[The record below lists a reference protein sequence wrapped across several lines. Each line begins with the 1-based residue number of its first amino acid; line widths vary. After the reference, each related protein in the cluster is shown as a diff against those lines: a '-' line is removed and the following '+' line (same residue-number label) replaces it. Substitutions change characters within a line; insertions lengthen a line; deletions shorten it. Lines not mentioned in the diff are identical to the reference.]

1 MKAARGQV
9 SRRRK
14 KAPEGSDEGEKG
26 DFRKRVCELRV
37 TFLVRIQGKDLNGLK
52 LPRQGGPGSP
62 AGRDSLC
69 GWTAGSQ
76 LRRCCV
82 YTRSYGHRREFGFY
96 MKGNGGATEEG
107 IKWRRDVTS
116 LMF

>member
-1 MKAARGQV
+1 M

-52 LPRQGGPGSP
+52 LPRQGGPGRAGPGGRARLS
-62 AGRDSLC
+62 GRDSLW
-69 GWTAGSQ
+69 GWTAG
-76 LRRCCV
+76 
-82 YTRSYGHRREFGFY
+82 
-96 MKGNGGATEEG
+96 
-107 IKWRRDVTS
+107 VTA
-116 LMF
+116 L